1 MRTLWNIAG
10 FACFGLG
17 AIGAFLP
24 LLPTVPLM
32 LLAAYCFAR
41 GSERFHEWL
50 ITHPRFGPP
59 ILDWQERG
67 TISRRAKVMAGV
79 AIGITFGVSVLLG
92 VRQNIL
98 ILQAVVLG
106 CVCLFIFTR
115 PEGPKLKSRSDDG

>member
-1 MRTLWNIAG
+1 MRTLWTIAG
-10 FACFGLG
+10 FVCFGLG

-24 LLPTVPLM
+24 LLPTVPFM

-67 TISRRAKVMAGV
+67 SISRRAKVMAGI
-79 AIGITFGVSVLLG
+79 AIAATFSISLLLG
-92 VRQNIL
+92 VKQSVL
-98 ILQAVVLG
+98 IIQAVVLS

-115 PEGPKLKSRSDDG
+115 PEGPKLKRSED